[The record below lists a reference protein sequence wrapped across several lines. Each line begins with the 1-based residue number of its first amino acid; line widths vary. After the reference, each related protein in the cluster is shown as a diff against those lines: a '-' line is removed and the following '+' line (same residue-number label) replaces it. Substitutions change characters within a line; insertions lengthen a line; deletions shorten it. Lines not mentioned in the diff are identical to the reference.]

1 MNSKKYKM
9 EKLKNAR
16 PPDFG
21 EKQYNRMMECKEVK
35 LWNLFYGKLVNL
47 SQNQSKME
55 KQDFINNYN
64 DWNMKKEFLWKHL
77 LKSNKELRVIYESS
91 KNELEKDK
99 MDTDSLDKWMKLSD
113 RMMDDMEENLILI
126 NKRYLNNSKSLEID
140 QRFRKNCERLSENNH
155 KFRKNIDLLSEN
167 YQRICTQDFLDDE
180 EYATDFTSRKPRE
193 SVVLK
198 VEVAVQ
204 EIIEENEKLE
214 VLKVENYP
222 IIQILQIQ
230 DEYIDEE
237 IGDELTDLHFQN
249 DGQKIVTTDVEP
261 NIKYLIEKM
270 DEDNENLTYDFT
282 FLKLEGRNPLNDG
295 RIMSGQFGYISDEN
309 MSSPKN
315 FTSEVIMLSFWN
327 KTRSVT
333 KVLGKANC
341 RKYLLPK
348 LRLIFDRGKEI
359 WSFPTSILRGK
370 HEKDLQIINYPCN
383 IYGLVIE
390 IFLLLI

>member
-1 MNSKKYKM
+1 M
-9 EKLKNAR
+9 KL
-16 PPDFG
+16 
-21 EKQYNRMMECKEVK
+21 
-35 LWNLFYGKLVNL
+35 
-47 SQNQSKME
+47 
-55 KQDFINNYN
+55 
-64 DWNMKKEFLWKHL
+64 H
-77 LKSNKELRVIYESS
+77 KELRVFYESH
-91 KNELEKDK
+91 KNELERDK
-99 MDTDSLDKWMKLSD
+99 MDTDSIDKWIKLSD

-126 NKRYLNNSKSLEID
+126 NKRYLNNSK
-140 QRFRKNCERLSENNH
+140 
-155 KFRKNIDLLSEN
+155 FRKNIDFLSES
-167 YQRICTQDFLDDE
+167 YQRICTQNFLEEE

-198 VEVAVQ
+198 VEVPIQ
-204 EIIEENEKLE
+204 EFIEEDEKLE

-237 IGDELTDLHFQN
+237 IGDELTDLHFQS
-249 DGQKIVTTDVEP
+249 DGQQIVTTDVEP

-309 MSSPKN
+309 MDSPKD

-359 WSFPTSILRGK
+359 WSFPTSTLRWK
-370 HEKDLQIINYPCN
+370 HENALQIINSLRYM
-383 IYGLVIE
+383 YGLYRNLKIPEIKLTKYHESPTRLTLVME
-390 IFLLLI
+390 IFLLFM